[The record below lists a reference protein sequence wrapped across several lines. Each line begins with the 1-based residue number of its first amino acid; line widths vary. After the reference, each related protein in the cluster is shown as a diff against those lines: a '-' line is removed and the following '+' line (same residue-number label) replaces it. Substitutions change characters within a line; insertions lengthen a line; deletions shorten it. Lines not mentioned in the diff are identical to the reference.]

1 MNMEIRELKYED
13 FQDYVDLLSQLTVV
27 GEVSEEKF
35 REFVEEQGSKQ
46 KTLVL
51 EIDGKIR
58 GCLTILIETK
68 IARSHSKVMHIEDV
82 VTHSDWR
89 GKGISRKLIDK
100 SKEIAKEL
108 GCYKIILNCSEENL
122 GFYEH
127 LGFTK
132 KEFGMDFRNF

>member
-1 MNMEIRELKYED
+1 MIIRELQESD
-13 FQDYVDLLSQLTVV
+13 FLDYINLLSQLTQV
-27 GEVSEEKF
+27 GETSEEKF
-35 REFVEEQGSKQ
+35 KQFVSEQDHRQ

-68 IARSHSKVMHIEDV
+68 VARSHSKVMHIEDV
-82 VTHSDWR
+82 ITDQEWR

-100 SKEIAKEL
+100 AKEISREV
-108 GCYKIILNCSEENL
+108 GCYKVILNCSEENL
-122 GFYEH
+122 GFYQH

-132 KEFGMDFRNF
+132 KEFGMDFRN